1 MIDDSFLATQMILV
15 CLLDGQGLDYE
26 ARLQG
31 DRGLY
36 RARGYKQNAATANNP
51 IKP

>member
-1 MIDDSFLATQMILV
+1 MIDDSFLATQNNPG
-15 CLLDGQGLDYE
+15 CLLNGQGLDYE

-36 RARGYKQNAATANNP
+36 RARGYKQKQQPQHP